1 MNNRNTHGGV
11 NMKYYVTYNRN
22 NPVSNYR
29 SLFND
34 LWSDWGTTSK
44 IPPVD
49 VSETDKAYVIE
60 AELAGYTQDEVH
72 VNVDKHVLKLS
83 STKESN
89 PEEDKKKKS
98 LVRER
103 YYRAFERSFSLPE
116 DIDESSIEGE
126 FTDGILTITMP
137 KKAEVQ
143 PKSIE
148 VKIKSN

>member
-1 MNNRNTHGGV
+1 
-11 NMKYYVTYNRN
+11 MKYYVTYNRN
-22 NPVSNYR
+22 NSLDDYH

-34 LWSDWGTTSK
+34 LWSDWGTSQK

-49 VSETDKAYVIE
+49 VIETDKAYFIE
-60 AELAGYTQDEVH
+60 AELAGYSQDEVV

-83 STKESN
+83 SAKQSK
-89 PEEDKKKKS
+89 PEGDKAKKT

-103 YYRAFERSFSLPE
+103 HYRSFERSFSLPE
-116 DIDESSIEGE
+116 DIDEGAIEGE
-126 FTDGILTITMP
+126 FTDGILVITLP

-148 VKIKSN
+148 VKIRG

>member
-1 MNNRNTHGGV
+1 
-11 NMKYYVTYNRN
+11 MKYYVTYNQN
-22 NPVSNYR
+22 NPVANYR

-34 LWSDWGTTSK
+34 LWSDWGTSNK

-49 VSETDKAYVIE
+49 VIETDKAYVIE
-60 AELAGYTQDEVH
+60 AELAGYTQKEVE

-83 STKESN
+83 SSKQSN
-89 PEEDKKKKS
+89 PEENKDKKS

>member
-1 MNNRNTHGGV
+1 
-11 NMKYYVTYNRN
+11 MKYYVTYNRN
-22 NPVSNYR
+22 NPVDNYH

-34 LWSDWGTTSK
+34 LWSDWGTSNK

-49 VSETDKAYVIE
+49 VVETDKAYMIE
-60 AELAGYTQDEVH
+60 AELAGYSLDEVV

-83 STKESN
+83 SAKQSK
-89 PEEDKKKKS
+89 PEEDEKKKS
-98 LVRER
+98 LIRER

-116 DIDESSIEGE
+116 DIDEGAIEGE
-126 FTDGILTITMP
+126 FSDGVLTITLP

-148 VKIKSN
+148 VKIKST

>member
-1 MNNRNTHGGV
+1 
-11 NMKYYVTYNRN
+11 MKYYVTYDRN

-34 LWSDWGTTSK
+34 LWSDWGTSNK

-49 VSETDKAYVIE
+49 VTETDKAYVIE
-60 AELAGYTQDEVH
+60 AELAGYTQKEVD

-83 STKESN
+83 SVKQSN
-89 PEEDKKKKS
+89 PEEENDKKSKS

-116 DIDESSIEGE
+116 DIDESAIEGE
-126 FTDGILTITMP
+126 FSDGVLTITLP
-137 KKAEVQ
+137 KRPEVQ

-148 VKIKSN
+148 VKIKSK

>member
-1 MNNRNTHGGV
+1 
-11 NMKYYVTYNRN
+11 MKYYVTYNRN

-116 DIDESSIEGE
+116 DIDESAIEGE
-126 FTDGILTITMP
+126 FADGVLTVTLP
-137 KKAEVQ
+137 KKPEVQ

-148 VKIKSN
+148 VKIRNN

>member
-1 MNNRNTHGGV
+1 
-11 NMKYYVTYNRN
+11 MKYYVTYNRN
-22 NPVSNYR
+22 NTLNNYR

-34 LWSDWGTTSK
+34 LWSDWGTSNK

-49 VSETDKAYVIE
+49 VIETDKAYMIE
-60 AELAGYTQDEVH
+60 AELAGYSMDEVL

-83 STKESN
+83 SAKQSK
-89 PEEDKKKKS
+89 PEEEKDKKS

-116 DIDESSIEGE
+116 DIDEGAIEGE
-126 FTDGILTITMP
+126 FSDGVLTITLP

>member
-1 MNNRNTHGGV
+1 
-11 NMKYYVTYNRN
+11 MKYYVTYNRN
-22 NPVSNYR
+22 NPVANYR

-34 LWSDWGTTSK
+34 LWSDWGTSAK

-49 VSETDKAYVIE
+49 VTETDTAYVIE
-60 AELAGYTQDEVH
+60 AELAGYTQKEVE

-83 STKESN
+83 SAKQSN
-89 PEEDKKKKS
+89 PEEENAKKAKS

-116 DIDESSIEGE
+116 DIDENSIEGE
-126 FTDGILTITMP
+126 FADGVLTITLP
-137 KKAEVQ
+137 KKPAVQ

>member
-1 MNNRNTHGGV
+1 
-11 NMKYYVTYNRN
+11 MKYYVTTNRN
-22 NPVSNYR
+22 NPVANYH

-34 LWSDWGTTSK
+34 LWSDWGTSHK

-49 VSETDKAYVIE
+49 VTETDTAYLIE
-60 AELAGYTQDEVH
+60 AELAGYTQQEVA

-83 STKESN
+83 STKQSN
-89 PEEDKKKKS
+89 AEADKGQKSKS

-126 FTDGILTITMP
+126 FSDGVLTITLP

-143 PKSIE
+143 SKSIE

>member
-1 MNNRNTHGGV
+1 
-11 NMKYYVTYNRN
+11 MKYYVTYNRN
-22 NPVSNYR
+22 NPVANYR

-34 LWSDWGTTSK
+34 LWSDWGTSAK
-44 IPPVD
+44 VPPVD

-60 AELAGYTQDEVH
+60 AELAGYSQKEVS

-83 STKESN
+83 SVKQSD
-89 PEEDKKKKS
+89 PEENKEKKT

-116 DIDESSIEGE
+116 DIDEGAIAGE
-126 FTDGILTITMP
+126 FSDGVLTITLP
-137 KKAEVQ
+137 KKPEVQ
-143 PKSIE
+143 PKSID

>member
-1 MNNRNTHGGV
+1 
-11 NMKYYVTYNRN
+11 MKYYVTYNRN

-116 DIDESSIEGE
+116 DIDESAIEGE
-126 FTDGILTITMP
+126 FSDGVLTVTLP
-137 KKAEVQ
+137 KKPEVQ

-148 VKIKSN
+148 VKIRNN

>member
-116 DIDESSIEGE
+116 DIDESAIEGE
-126 FTDGILTITMP
+126 FSDGVLTVTLP
-137 KKAEVQ
+137 KKPEVQ

-148 VKIKSN
+148 VKIKSK

>member
-1 MNNRNTHGGV
+1 M
-11 NMKYYVTYNRN
+11 
-22 NPVSNYR
+22 
-29 SLFND
+29 
-34 LWSDWGTTSK
+34 
-44 IPPVD
+44 
-49 VSETDKAYVIE
+49 IE
-60 AELAGYTQDEVH
+60 AELAGYTQKEVE

-83 STKESN
+83 SAKQSN
-89 PEEDKKKKS
+89 PEENKDQKTKS

-103 YYRAFERSFSLPE
+103 YYRAFERSFTLPE

-126 FTDGILTITMP
+126 FTDGVLTITMP

>member
-1 MNNRNTHGGV
+1 
-11 NMKYYVTYNRN
+11 MKYYVNYNRN
-22 NPVSNYR
+22 NPVANYQ

-34 LWSDWGTTSK
+34 LWSDWGTSNK

-60 AELAGYTQDEVH
+60 AELAGYSQKEVV

-83 STKESN
+83 SVKQSD
-89 PEEDKKKKS
+89 PEEHKERKS

-116 DIDESSIEGE
+116 DIDETAIEGE
-126 FTDGILTITMP
+126 FSDGVLTITLP
-137 KKAEVQ
+137 KKPEVQ

>member
-1 MNNRNTHGGV
+1 
-11 NMKYYVTYNRN
+11 MKYYVTNTRN
-22 NPVSNYR
+22 NPVANYH

-34 LWSDWGTTSK
+34 LWSDWGTSNK

-49 VSETDKAYVIE
+49 VTETDKAYVIE
-60 AELAGYTQDEVH
+60 AELAGYTQKEVE

-83 STKESN
+83 SVKQSN
-89 PEEDKKKKS
+89 PEEVRQGKS

-116 DIDESSIEGE
+116 DIDETAIEGE
-126 FTDGILTITMP
+126 FSDGVLTIRMP
-137 KKAEVQ
+137 KKPEVQ